1 MAIASATFSDSATI
15 PAPAE
20 GFLRQLLRHRL
31 AQVGLLI
38 ILLLTSTALLTLL
51 ADKLDPGFAHHT
63 NPNAPVAGGISE
75 LGQPAAPGT
84 QFRYRVGTNTKTS
97 GTDSFKSEV
106 DLDRVDKN
114 DTQEIKPGQR
124 EVRTSQF
131 RLGADTLGRDVMTRM
146 LYGTRIS
153 LIVALCAMI
162 TAVTIGTTIGLLGGY
177 FGGWVDTVLTRLT
190 EAVMCLPTALLAITL
205 LVVLPG
211 EGFWPRLLKL
221 LAAIGLVT
229 WTGIARAVRGQ
240 VLSLKEQEFIEA
252 ARAIGCSPMRI
263 IIVHLLPNVLP
274 TVIVLATLA
283 TAHNI
288 LLEAGLSYLGLG
300 MEPGVPSWGG
310 MINEGQPYIIAAPWI
325 TLVPGC
331 AIVLA
336 VAGFNLLG
344 QALQETIEPRP

>member
-1 MAIASATFSDSATI
+1 MATASVSFSEPILPVRSQSF
-15 PAPAE
+15 
-20 GFLRQLLRHRL
+20 GRQLLRHRL

-38 ILLLTSTALLTLL
+38 ITLLIGVALWTLL
-51 ADKLDPGFAHHT
+51 ADKVDPQWNRHLD
-63 NPNAPVAGGISE
+63 PNAPVAGGISE
-75 LGQPAAPGT
+75 LGQPKAPGEG
-84 QFRYRVGTNTKTS
+84 F
-97 GTDSFKSEV
+97 F
-106 DLDRVDKN
+106 
-114 DTQEIKPGQR
+114 
-124 EVRTSQF
+124 
-131 RLGADTLGRDVMTRM
+131 LGADTLGRDVWTRA
-146 LYGTRIS
+146 LYGARIS
-153 LIVALCAMI
+153 LIVAFCAML
-162 TAVTIGTTIGLLGGY
+162 TAIFIGTTVGLIGGY
-177 FGGWVDTVLTRLT
+177 FGGWVDVALTRVT
-190 EAVMCLPTALLAITL
+190 EAVLCLPTALLAITL
-205 LVVLPG
+205 LVVVDPK
-211 EGFWPRLLKL
+211 GFWPRLLSL
-221 LAAIGLVT
+221 LLAIGLVT

-252 ARAIGCSPMRI
+252 ARAVGCSHSRI
-263 IIVHLLPNVLP
+263 LLVHLLPNVMP